1 MEKTKM
7 EELIEILNDI
17 DDSIDYENETGL
29 IDNHILDSFGIIT
42 LVSEIE
48 EAFNV
53 SIDVADMVPENF
65 NSADAIYAMIQ
76 KKAN

>member
-1 MEKTKM
+1 M

-48 EAFNV
+48 EAFDV

>member
-1 MEKTKM
+1 M

-53 SIDVADMVPENF
+53 SIDAADIVPENF
-65 NSADAIYAMIQ
+65 NSVDAIYAMIQ
-76 KKAN
+76 RKAN

>member
-48 EAFNV
+48 EAFDV
-53 SIDVADMVPENF
+53 SIDAADMVPENF
-65 NSADAIYAMIQ
+65 NSVDAIYAMIQ
-76 KKAN
+76 RKAN

>member
-1 MEKTKM
+1 M
-7 EELIEILNDI
+7 EELIEISNDI
-17 DDSIDYENETGL
+17 DDSIDYENEPGL

-53 SIDVADMVPENF
+53 SIDAADMVPENF
-65 NSADAIYAMIQ
+65 NSVDAIYAMIQ
-76 KKAN
+76 RKAN

>member
-48 EAFNV
+48 EAFDV
-53 SIDVADMVPENF
+53 SIEAADMVPENF
-65 NSADAIYAMIQ
+65 NSVDAIYAMIQ
-76 KKAN
+76 RKAN

>member
-1 MEKTKM
+1 MEK
-7 EELIEILNDI
+7 LIEILNDI

-48 EAFNV
+48 EAFDV

>member
-1 MEKTKM
+1 M

>member
-1 MEKTKM
+1 M

-53 SIDVADMVPENF
+53 SIDAADMVPENF
-65 NSADAIYAMIQ
+65 NSVDAIYAMIQ
-76 KKAN
+76 RKAN